1 MKKKELDDAKAEF
14 QTLEE
19 SFRKVKMRK
28 KKVLRVC
35 FFFDVGVFPSYI
47 ISHELQI
54 QQERE
59 ELYKAQTIQVVQQ
72 KVDTKIELL
81 EKRLKSI
88 TDSLERKHVQL
99 CSVLSA
105 PNMDQTALA
114 GVASE
119 IEVSSITCFSSFV
132 MSSSSYFFV
141 CCCRFIFFRATYFN
155 ISLDLPALCSLFN
168 LLLYI

>member
-1 MKKKELDDAKAEF
+1 
-14 QTLEE
+14 
-19 SFRKVKMRK
+19 MRI
-28 KKVLRVC
+28 C
-35 FFFDVGVFPSYI
+35 FLDVGVFPSYI

-88 TDSLERKHVQL
+88 TDSLERKHAQL

-119 IEVSSITCFSSFV
+119 IEVSSITCLSSFV
-132 MSSSSYFFV
+132 MSSYFFMFV
-141 CCCRFIFFRATYFN
+141 AADLFFIATYFN
-155 ISLDLPALCSLFN
+155 ISLDLPAPCSLFN